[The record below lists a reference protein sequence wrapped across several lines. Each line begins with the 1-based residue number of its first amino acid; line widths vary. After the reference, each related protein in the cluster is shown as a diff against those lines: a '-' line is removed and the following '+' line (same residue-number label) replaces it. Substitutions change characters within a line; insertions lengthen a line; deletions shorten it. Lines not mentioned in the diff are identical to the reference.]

1 MPRAFAPVEE
11 TAMLTKWV
19 ARLQGQGKAVIGMRG
34 MRGVLLIALLASA
47 GGAAAE
53 SRRQRSEG
61 EPGKFDYYAM
71 ALSWSPAFCATHD
84 DPNQCAPGRQ
94 AGFVL
99 HGLWP
104 QYARGYPQSCSNEP
118 LARADVAAYASLYPS
133 PKLIAHEWH
142 KHGTCSGLN
151 PPAYFALTSKLRSQ
165 LVIPPAYQRP
175 VQPLRT
181 SYDDFIGAF
190 RAANPRLPAQSVLP
204 FCGAGGRFLNEIHAC
219 FDKSGNGVACGPA
232 EVRRSE
238 NTCRQASFLVQSGR

>member
-1 MPRAFAPVEE
+1 MADQKMW
-11 TAMLTKWV
+11 T
-19 ARLQGQGKAVIGMRG
+19 RG
-34 MRGVLLIALLASA
+34 ALALLLMAGMLGS

-53 SRRQRSEG
+53 SRRHRSEG
-61 EPGKFDYYAM
+61 EPGQFDYYAM

-104 QYARGYPQSCSNEP
+104 QYARGYPESCSNEP
-118 LARADVAAYASLYPS
+118 LSGADVATYASLYPS
-133 PKLIAHEWH
+133 PKLIVHEWQ

-151 PPAYFALTSKLRSQ
+151 PAAYFALTGKLRKQ

-175 VQPLRT
+175 AQPVRT
-181 SYDDFIGAF
+181 SYADFIAAF
-190 RAANPRLPAQSVLP
+190 RAANPRLPDQSVLP
-204 FCGAGGRFLNEIHAC
+204 FCAAGGHFLNEIHAC
-219 FDKSGNGVACGPA
+219 FDKSGAGVTCGAA

-238 NTCRQASFLVQSGR
+238 NTCRQGSFLVQAAR